1 MGEGSHRCLVMVMR
15 DIGGFACRVRACGG
29 AVMLVL
35 EEARKLREQRGVAGL
50 TSDIGA
56 AV

>member
-1 MGEGSHRCLVMVMR
+1 MGEGSHRCLVMVM

>member
-1 MGEGSHRCLVMVMR
+1 MGEGSHRCLVMVM
-15 DIGGFACRVRACGG
+15 DIGGFVCRVRACGG